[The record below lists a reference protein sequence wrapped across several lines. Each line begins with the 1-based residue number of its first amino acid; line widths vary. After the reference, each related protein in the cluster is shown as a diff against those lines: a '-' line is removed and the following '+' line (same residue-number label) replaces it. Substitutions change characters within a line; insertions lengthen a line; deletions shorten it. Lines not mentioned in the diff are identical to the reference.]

1 MYYSNNLANNSSN
14 FIISDN
20 SGSSNWTTTQITCQD
35 SINSQLTYTK
45 TNFQN
50 SRWNND
56 NSYQMSHYSTP
67 MQHTLEN
74 HMISYQSAWNHA
86 NNKSNIECQVKQQ
99 YENDNINSPGSEQF
113 RNGATVRERN
123 RMHIL
128 NDAFDD
134 LRRIVPKTNLSE
146 HQRLSKIATLRL
158 AIHYI
163 GALTKI
169 LQNSGGCRP
178 VDPSTLPVT
187 PRRRRRRKIH
197 QVTNND
203 DSKTCTNN
211 NQS

>member
-1 MYYSNNLANNSSN
+1 MYYSNNFVSNSSN
-14 FIISDN
+14 FIVVDN
-20 SGSSNWTTTQITCQD
+20 NLSSNWTSAQIASHD
-35 SINSQLTYTK
+35 SINSQLNYSK

-50 SRWNND
+50 TRWNSD
-56 NSYQMSHYSTP
+56 NSNYQISTYTTP
-67 MQHTLEN
+67 VQQTIEN
-74 HMISYQSAWNHA
+74 HMLSYQSAWNHA
-86 NNKSNIECQVKQQ
+86 ISNKNNIECQIKQQ
-99 YENDNINSPGSEQF
+99 YDIDSINSPGSEHL
-113 RNGATVRERN
+113 RTGATVRERN

-178 VDPSTLPVT
+178 VDPSTLPAT

-197 QVTNND
+197 QNPAENDTKTNIKSN
-203 DSKTCTNN
+203 
-211 NQS
+211 